1 MEPKT
6 NMARS
11 SFLKGRA
18 LLRDPSGKFCAVAF
32 LCMTAALLAFP
43 REVQNSVGKSILYC
57 LTVLTPSLFPFMAL
71 TGFAV
76 NSGVGETLGG
86 CLGFLS
92 RYVFRL
98 PDICTAP
105 ILMSFIGGYPAG
117 ARGASLLLEQGK
129 ITEEQAGRMML
140 FCVNPGVAFV
150 VTFLGGTVLYSFQA
164 GWLLFFAV
172 TLSGI
177 LLGIVSGLRTPV
189 PKKGMTARPKVPG
202 GALMRSVTD
211 ASSSV
216 LKMCACIVL
225 FSGFT
230 AILHGTGAYQFLS
243 RALASLGV
251 FTPIESAVVLSFLIE
266 VTGGA
271 GVAAAFRAGPA
282 FYAFGLA
289 FGGLCVHL
297 QVFSFFKSFPA
308 RKWKFFLFR
317 FLHGSL
323 AAGCYIL
330 LAKLLPGDPVEALA
344 SAGAVQGVSALSG
357 TLAGGLSLLLMCMAF
372 LLIATKNDETSEGI
386 AQEGK
391 T

>member
-1 MEPKT
+1 MELESNT
-6 NMARS
+6 GRS
-11 SFLKGRA
+11 CFLKGRA
-18 LLRDPSGKFCAVAF
+18 LLRDPSGKFCALAF

-43 REVQNSVGKSILYC
+43 KEVQNSVGKSILYC

-76 NSGVGETLGG
+76 NSGAGEVLGG

-105 ILMSFIGGYPAG
+105 IFMSFIGGYPAG

-129 ITEEQAGRMML
+129 ITEKQAGRMML
-140 FCVNPGVAFV
+140 FCVNPGIAFV
-150 VTFLGGTVLYSFQA
+150 VTFLGGTVLYSFRT

-177 LLGIVSGLRTPV
+177 LLGILSGLRTPV
-189 PKKGMTARPKVPG
+189 PEKGMTAGSKVPG

-216 LKMCACIVL
+216 LKMCSCIVL

-243 RALASLGV
+243 RALAALGP

-297 QVFSFFKSFPA
+297 QVFSFFKRFPTW
-308 RKWKFFLFR
+308 KWKFFLFR
-317 FLHGSL
+317 FLHGFL
-323 AAGCYIL
+323 AAGCYTL
-330 LAKLLPGDPVEALA
+330 LLKLLPGDPVETLA
-344 SAGAVQGVSALSG
+344 SAEAVQGVSALSA

-372 LLIATKNDETSEGI
+372 LLIATKGTTE
-386 AQEGK
+386 
-391 T
+391 